1 MNDCWVFV
9 ASGGKS
15 RGNGIYKIWTY
26 RGTVAGWLISN
37 GLGRRAVRC
46 SATAAFP
53 NPFALLPPRIHYAGV
68 YLFFFFFFCRD
79 DSLRNNT
86 RLPPFCFI
94 CPPIWPGHTSGDQR
108 PTTLPLPPYFNFFD
122 INRNRNQRDKSI
134 TRLCIRILYTRSIY
148 FLSNVI
154 EVKKNISILVIIKR
168 RA

>member
-68 YLFFFFFFCRD
+68 YLFFFFFFFLSR
-79 DSLRNNT
+79 R
-86 RLPPFCFI
+86 FI
-94 CPPIWPGHTSGDQR
+94 KEQHSASSFLFHMPSHMARSHKRR
-108 PTTLPLPPYFNFFD
+108 PTTNNAPPTPVF
-122 INRNRNQRDKSI
+122 
-134 TRLCIRILYTRSIY
+134 
-148 FLSNVI
+148 
-154 EVKKNISILVIIKR
+154 
-168 RA
+168 